1 MIKEGASRQSLH
13 ERIRSDLEGKIL
25 SGAWPPGHRVPTE
38 QELRLEYGCS
48 RMTVNKVMTQLAN
61 VGLVLRRRKTGS
73 IVMPQ
78 QSQNA
83 VLEIKDIK
91 DEVTA
96 QGAAYRHEV
105 VARELRAAKATEADE
120 LGVEPGTQVLAL
132 TCLHYADEAPFCLED
147 RVINLEVAP
156 DAEAESFT
164 DLAPGVWLLRHIP
177 WSEAEHTI
185 AAVGASARVAEL
197 LDLSTGSPCLVMER
211 RTWRQGETVTE
222 VRLTYPGAANRL
234 SARFTPSLP

>member
-1 MIKEGASRQSLH
+1 MSKESAPRSSLH

-25 SGAWPPGHRVPTE
+25 SGAWPPGHRIPTE
-38 QELRLEYGCS
+38 QELRTEYGCS

-61 VGLVLRRRKTGS
+61 AGLVLRRRKTGS

-96 QGAAYRHEV
+96 QGGTYRHEV
-105 VARELRAAKATEADE
+105 VERVLRKAAPSEAGE
-120 LGVEPGTQVLAL
+120 LGIEDGTEVLAL

-156 DAEAESFT
+156 AARSESFAE
-164 DLAPGVWLLRHIP
+164 LAPGVWLLRHIP

-185 AAVGASARVAEL
+185 AAVGASARVAKL
-197 LDLSTGSPCLVMER
+197 LDLSAGTPCLVMER

-234 SARFTPSLP
+234 SARFTPSAT

>member
-1 MIKEGASRQSLH
+1 MSKESAPRSSLH
-13 ERIRSDLEGKIL
+13 ERIRGDLEGKIL
-25 SGAWPPGHRVPTE
+25 SGAWPPGHRIPTE
-38 QELRLEYGCS
+38 QELRTEYGCS

-61 VGLVLRRRKTGS
+61 AGLVLRRRKTGS

-96 QGAAYRHEV
+96 RGGAYRHEIV
-105 VARELRAAKATEADE
+105 ERMLRRAAPVEAGE
-120 LGVEPGTQVLAL
+120 LGIEERSEVLAL

-156 DAEAESFT
+156 AARDESFAE
-164 DLAPGVWLLRHIP
+164 LAPGVWLLRHIP

-185 AAVGASARVAEL
+185 AAVGASARVAKL
-197 LDLSTGSPCLVMER
+197 LDLSAGTPCLVMER

-234 SARFTPSLP
+234 SARFTPSAT

>member
-1 MIKEGASRQSLH
+1 MSKESAPRSSLH
-13 ERIRSDLEGKIL
+13 ERIRGDLEGKIL
-25 SGAWPPGHRVPTE
+25 SGAWPPGHRIPTE
-38 QELRLEYGCS
+38 QELRTEYGCS

-61 VGLVLRRRKTGS
+61 AGLVLRRRKTGS

-96 QGAAYRHEV
+96 RGGDYRHEIV
-105 VARELRAAKATEADE
+105 ERVLRRAAPVEAGE
-120 LGVEPGTQVLAL
+120 LGIEERSEVLAL

-156 DAEAESFT
+156 AARDESFAE
-164 DLAPGVWLLRHIP
+164 LAPGVWLLRHIP

-185 AAVGASARVAEL
+185 AAVGASARVAKL
-197 LDLSTGSPCLVMER
+197 LDLSAGTPCLVMER

-234 SARFTPSLP
+234 SARFTPSAT

>member
-1 MIKEGASRQSLH
+1 MIKESAPRASLH
-13 ERIRSDLEGKIL
+13 DRIRSDLEGKIL
-25 SGAWPPGHRVPTE
+25 SGAWPPGHRIPTE
-38 QELRLEYGCS
+38 QELRTEYGCS

-61 VGLVLRRRKTGS
+61 AGLVLRRRKTGS

-96 QGAAYRHEV
+96 QGGAYRHEV
-105 VARELRAAKATEADE
+105 VTRTLRRASAVETLE
-120 LGVEPGTQVLAL
+120 LGIEPGTRVLEL
-132 TCLHYADEAPFCLED
+132 TCLHYADEAPFCLEE
-147 RVINLEVAP
+147 RVINLAVAP
-156 DAEAESFT
+156 DAEAESFAE
-164 DLAPGVWLLRHIP
+164 LAPGVWLLRHIP
-177 WSEAEHTI
+177 WSEAEHMI
-185 AAVGASARVAEL
+185 AAVGATARVARL
-197 LDLSTGSPCLVMER
+197 LDLSAGTPCLVMER

-234 SARFTPSLP
+234 SARFAPSTT

>member
-1 MIKEGASRQSLH
+1 MSKESAPRASLH
-13 ERIRSDLEGKIL
+13 DRIRSDLEGKIL
-25 SGAWPPGHRVPTE
+25 SGAWPPGHRIPTE
-38 QELRLEYGCS
+38 QELRTEYGCS

-61 VGLVLRRRKTGS
+61 AGLVLRRRKTGS

-96 QGAAYRHEV
+96 RGGVYRHAV
-105 VARELRAAKATEADE
+105 IDRTLRKALPGEAGE
-120 LGVEPGTQVLAL
+120 LGIEAGTEVLAL
-132 TCLHYADEAPFCLED
+132 ICLHYADEEPFCLED

-156 DAEAESFT
+156 AAREESFAE
-164 DLAPGVWLLRHIP
+164 LAPGVWLLRHIP

-185 AAVGASARVAEL
+185 AAVGATARVAKL
-197 LDLSTGSPCLVMER
+197 LDLTAGTPCLVMER

-234 SARFTPSLP
+234 SARFTPSLT